1 MAVDPERAPGRLLHR
16 GNAYFFCSLAGA
28 GQFAQHPERYA

>member
-16 GNAYFFCSLAGA
+16 GNAYFFCSLACA